1 MSAFSLGCFYGPV
14 FAVIQELVPSNIR
27 GTIVGF
33 NLVCLNLLGYVPG
46 SMIAGIALD
55 SLIASEVEIPYT
67 ITLVGFNIMF
77 LILGPVLY
85 YLAGKFYESD
95 KAKLARDFG

>member
-1 MSAFSLGCFYGPV
+1 MLKPTRVIVYGISTSD
-14 FAVIQELVPSNIR
+14 AIRESNAIPA
-27 GTIVGF
+27 I
-33 NLVCLNLLGYVPG
+33 
-46 SMIAGIALD
+46 MIAGIALD

>member
-1 MSAFSLGCFYGPV
+1 MGILKTGQVA
-14 FAVIQELVPSNIR
+14 
-27 GTIVGF
+27 
-33 NLVCLNLLGYVPG
+33 VPG

-77 LILGPVLY
+77 LILGPILY

>member
-1 MSAFSLGCFYGPV
+1 
-14 FAVIQELVPSNIR
+14 
-27 GTIVGF
+27 
-33 NLVCLNLLGYVPG
+33 
-46 SMIAGIALD
+46 MIAGIALD
-55 SLIASEVEIPYT
+55 SLIASEVETPYT
-67 ITLVGFNIMF
+67 ITLVGFNIIF